1 MCTTPKISSSSSSSS
16 SEDTEVIKTAT
27 QADASTQKATASNRT
42 GVKGLVSENIK
53 TTNNGIDDEIVSSKK
68 KLLGE

>member
-1 MCTTPKISSSSSSSS
+1 MCTTPKISSSASSSST
-16 SEDTEVIKTAT
+16 EDTEVIKTAA
-27 QADASTQKATASNRT
+27 QADASTTKATAGNRT